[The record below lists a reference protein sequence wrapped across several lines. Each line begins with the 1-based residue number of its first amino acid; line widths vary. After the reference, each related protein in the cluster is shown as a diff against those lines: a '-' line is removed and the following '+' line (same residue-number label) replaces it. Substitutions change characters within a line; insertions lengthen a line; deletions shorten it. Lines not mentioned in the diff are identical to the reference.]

1 MLIIRVSYRARGP
14 FARPKYDLALAI
26 GAVNPSAGPPIGE
39 SGPVPNDDSEPSQTT
54 VRTRKRFIALSSM
67 FLLPLTLRLFRL
79 IRRALAVLFARS
91 AAAAPKTLTNKHN
104 QARNHVTCF
113 Q

>member
-26 GAVNPSAGPPIGE
+26 GAVNPPAGPAIGE
-39 SGPVPNDDSEPSQTT
+39 SGAVPNDDSEPSQTT

-67 FLLPLTLRLFRL
+67 CLLPLTLCLFRL
-79 IRRALAVLFARS
+79 IRRALAVLFAQMHGPLPPRQ
-91 AAAAPKTLTNKHN
+91 K
-104 QARNHVTCF
+104 R
-113 Q
+113 